1 MLDFHHD
8 VHSKEQAMYH
18 RIFHLDSETHSA
30 FIFGP
35 RGTGKTSWL
44 KVTYQDAL
52 YFDLLHSQTYTEF
65 LGNPGLLESRIPTGY
80 KHWVIIDEI
89 QKIPALLN
97 EVHRLIES
105 KKIKFILTGSSARAL
120 RKKGINLLAGRAL
133 TTHMH
138 PLLAEE
144 IGEAFDLS
152 RALVTGLLPIAYQSS
167 QYKRYL
173 SAYVE
178 TYLKEEVLQEAL
190 TRNIN
195 LFARFLAAAS
205 FSQGNL
211 LSYTDIAR
219 DIGTTRQTVTNFFD
233 ILDDLLISIRLP
245 VFSKR
250 AKREVIVQNKFY
262 YFDVGIYLALR
273 PKGPLDIPEE
283 LRGPALETL
292 FLQHIRAMND
302 YHYLEYELFFWRTR
316 SQLEV
321 DFILYGE
328 KGLLAF
334 EIKNNA
340 RLTPKDFKG
349 LKAFKSDYPMAR
361 CYMVYMGDREYFDD
375 DIQVIPMINI
385 LFNLLA
391 IMNPTH
397 GSTGAT
403 RDVHP

>member
-1 MLDFHHD
+1 
-8 VHSKEQAMYH
+8 MYP
-18 RIFHLDSETHSA
+18 RIFHLDSTTQSF

-44 KVTYQDAL
+44 KTAYPNAL

-65 LGNPGLLESRIPTGY
+65 LGNPNLLESRIPSSY
-80 KHWVIIDEI
+80 DHWVIIDEI

-120 RKKGINLLAGRAL
+120 RKKGVNLLAGRAL
-133 TTHMH
+133 TSHMH

-144 IGEAFDLS
+144 IGDAFDLN
-152 RALVTGLLPIAYQSS
+152 RALMTGLLPMAYQSS

-205 FSQGNL
+205 FSQGGV
-211 LSYTDIAR
+211 LSYTEIAR
-219 DIGTTRQTVTNFFD
+219 EIGTTRQTVTNFFD

-250 AKREVIVQNKFY
+250 AKRSVIAQNKFY

-273 PKGPLDIPEE
+273 PKGPLDIAEE
-283 LRGPALETL
+283 LQGPGLETL
-292 FLQHIRAMND
+292 FLQHLRAIND
-302 YHYLEYELFFWRTR
+302 YYYLGYEIFFWRTQ

-321 DFILYGE
+321 DFILYGDN
-328 KGLLAF
+328 GLLAF

-340 RLTPKDFKG
+340 RLTHKDFKG

-361 CYMVYMGDREYFDD
+361 CYMVYMGDREYFED
-375 DIQVIPMINI
+375 DIQIIPMIKI
-385 LFNLLA
+385 LFSLLLV
-391 IMNPTH
+391 MK
-397 GSTGAT
+397 
-403 RDVHP
+403 

>member
-1 MLDFHHD
+1 
-8 VHSKEQAMYH
+8 MYH
-18 RIFHLDSETHSA
+18 RIFHLDSETHSV

-44 KVTYQDAL
+44 KTTYKDAL

-65 LGNPGLLESRIPTGY
+65 LGNPSLLESRIPRSY
-80 KHWVIIDEI
+80 DNWVIIDEI

-105 KKIKFILTGSSARAL
+105 KKNKFILTGSSARAL
-120 RKKGINLLAGRAL
+120 RKKGVNLLAGRAL

-144 IGEAFDLS
+144 IGDEFDLN
-152 RALVTGLLPIAYQSS
+152 RALLTGLLPMAYQSS

-205 FSQGNL
+205 FSQGGG

-219 DIGTTRQTVTNFFD
+219 EIGTTRQTVTNFFD

-245 VFSKR
+245 VFGKR
-250 AKREVIVQNKFY
+250 AKREVIAQKKFY

-273 PKGPLDIPEE
+273 PKGPLDIVEE

-302 YHYLEYELFFWRTR
+302 YYYLEYDIFFWRTR

-349 LKAFKSDYPMAR
+349 LKAFKSDYPMAH
-361 CYMVYMGDREYFDD
+361 CFMVYMGDREYFEE
-375 DIQVIPMINI
+375 DIQVIPMMKV
-385 LFNLLA
+385 LFTLLD
-391 IMNPTH
+391 IMTP
-397 GSTGAT
+397 
-403 RDVHP
+403 